1 LQALKTG
8 VDPGIGGSWLHNH
21 ELNPGTNDG
30 RLCNQNAADKW
41 VSVGL
46 FS

>member
-8 VDPGIGGSWLHNH
+8 VDPRIGGAWLHNR

>member
-8 VDPGIGGSWLHNH
+8 VDPEIGGVWLHNH
-21 ELNPGTNDG
+21 ELNLGTNDD